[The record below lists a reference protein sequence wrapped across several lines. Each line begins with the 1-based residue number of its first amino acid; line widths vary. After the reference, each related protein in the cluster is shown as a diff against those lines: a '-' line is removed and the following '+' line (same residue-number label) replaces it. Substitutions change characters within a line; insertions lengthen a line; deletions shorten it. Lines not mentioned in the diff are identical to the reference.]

1 MCDSWA
7 CKDGDKQRFLFSPY
21 LFIAAALFTPP
32 SFFLLFSLYL
42 FFFSTHH
49 FHLDF
54 FFHSTDH
61 ILLVSCL
68 LPVRGQGDKQEEVT
82 ASFSHTQSFQDHW
95 PRHAKNWNMLLTEQ
109 VNLNYRKTLYQSFS
123 ILHLCLYRIL
133 SSQVLPSALCL

>member
-1 MCDSWA
+1 METN
-7 CKDGDKQRFLFSPY
+7 KDF
-21 LFIAAALFTPP
+21 
-32 SFFLLFSLYL
+32 FSLPLYCSCSL
-42 FFFSTHH
+42 HPSILLPPLLSVPIFFSTHH